1 MKKIAAIGMILLCCG
16 FARPGLADD
25 GEFLRK
31 TNLVAIQN
39 MLTQRLA
46 KAACFI
52 GTFTETDQYRDIL
65 IQSREMFDANLMIL
79 KEGHVAYGIDPANDV
94 VVLDQLKRLEPVWR
108 RLKFAS
114 DLLAESPQYP
124 GLDVNMIEEFNISTL
139 KLTEELG
146 DYYRSRI
153 ADEPDAVEMVRLT
166 GALATLSQRAAKE
179 FCMTSYGLSANINRN
194 ALARSIQEFDQIL
207 EDLMVGNEAFNIIAP
222 PEVEL
227 AQALNELKR
236 EWNAPK
242 RVMMAIANSMHAKTS
257 DFSVISRTSE
267 VIMKQSRK
275 IADLYLNHYKKVMA
289 EKAIE
294 RQFSQ
299 GS

>member
-1 MKKIAAIGMILLCCG
+1 MKKISAIGMILLCCA
-16 FARPGLADD
+16 FARPGLADA
-25 GEFLRK
+25 GELLRK

-52 GTFTETDQYRDIL
+52 GTFTETEQYRDVL
-65 IQSREMFDANLMIL
+65 VQSREMFEANLLIL
-79 KEGHVAYGIDPANDV
+79 KEGHGAYGISPANDAA
-94 VVLDQLKRLEPVWR
+94 VLDQLQRLEPIWG

-114 DLLAESPQYP
+114 DLLAETPQHP
-124 GLDVNMIEEFNISTL
+124 GLDVNMIEDFNLPTL

-146 DYYRSRI
+146 DYYRSQI
-153 ADEPDAVEMVRLT
+153 TDEAEAVEMVRLT
-166 GALATLSQRAAKE
+166 GKLATLSQRAAKE
-179 FCMTSYGLSANINRN
+179 FCMTSYGISANINRN

-207 EDLMVGNEAFNIIAP
+207 EDLIVGNEAFNIIAP
-222 PEVEL
+222 PEAAFV
-227 AQALNELKR
+227 QALNDLKR
-236 EWNAPK
+236 EWSAPK
-242 RVMMAIANSMHAKTS
+242 RVMMAIANSMRAKTS
-257 DFSVISRTSE
+257 DFIVISRTNE
-267 VIMKQSRK
+267 AIMNLSRK
-275 IADLYLNHYKKVMA
+275 IADLYLNHYKEVLA